1 MFYLEIH
8 MDKLDIDD
16 TRTNFSN
23 ITFSKY
29 QLSKV
34 KAELNKC
41 LYNCK
46 IENSIYWSAEL
57 ICSGHYLELWDIIIL
72 YYVKHIHISNPR
84 LAIYLSMRFN
94 NFKSII
100 ENGYRDNILS
110 MRNNPRIRKL
120 FAEIMC
126 ILCFSHKR
134 QPIEIHKI
142 NRQQDFDLTK
152 LTEKLTAPNINYI
165 KNIYRDDDPKE
176 MFIPFNELIYA
187 VESTHYIDIYYWI
200 EWILE
205 YDFRIKKQ
213 KIKCECESRE
223 YAPTN
228 DRHDIVWIIWDIIFY
243 YCKNIR
249 LIHKNYSDIYINKQ
263 EIIKEKIINSLLE
276 LFTIHYNSAVKRRR
290 KLILYLCFNILYENI
305 DNTSS
310 IIDDKIKANIN
321 KILCNLNVIYKQIK
335 QNEVS
340 SNTEYLFKDV
350 KQKNLEKTISKLEK
364 LESIT
369 PTIQSDGIV
378 DDEIN

>member
-1 MFYLEIH
+1 

-16 TRTNFSN
+16 TRTNFNN

-100 ENGYRDNILS
+100 ETGYRDNILS

-120 FAEIMC
+120 FAEVIC

-134 QPIEIHKI
+134 QPREVYKI

-152 LTEKLTAPNINYI
+152 LTEKLTAPKINYI

-176 MFIPFNELIYA
+176 MFITFNELIYA
-187 VESTHYIDIYYWI
+187 VESTNYIDIYYWI

-205 YDFRIKKQ
+205 YGGRQGIQFERVSFFCSIS
-213 KIKCECESRE
+213 IG
-223 YAPTN
+223 N
-228 DRHDIVWIIWDIIFY
+228 
-243 YCKNIR
+243 R
-249 LIHKNYSDIYINKQ
+249 L
-263 EIIKEKIINSLLE
+263 
-276 LFTIHYNSAVKRRR
+276 LFYNS
-290 KLILYLCFNILYENI
+290 
-305 DNTSS
+305 
-310 IIDDKIKANIN
+310 
-321 KILCNLNVIYKQIK
+321 QM
-335 QNEVS
+335 
-340 SNTEYLFKDV
+340 
-350 KQKNLEKTISKLEK
+350 ISGL
-364 LESIT
+364 
-369 PTIQSDGIV
+369 
-378 DDEIN
+378 